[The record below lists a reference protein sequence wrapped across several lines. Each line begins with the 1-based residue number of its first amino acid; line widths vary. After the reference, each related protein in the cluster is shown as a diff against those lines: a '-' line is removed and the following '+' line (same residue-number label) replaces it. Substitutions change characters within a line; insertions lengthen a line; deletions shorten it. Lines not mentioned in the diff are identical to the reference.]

1 MNKTR
6 SSIQNRPE
14 GYSAL
19 KKFTLIELLIV
30 IAIIAIL
37 ASMLLPALNRVRE
50 KAREMTCRS
59 NLKQF
64 GGVESM
70 YEVDFR
76 FKIPTMMKYLKPDG
90 ATDSNRRWWAGNPV
104 YRSYFN
110 LPDKDESYYYP
121 RSIQCPRSPYFKIKD
136 KCSDIYLSYGRAV
149 RYDTETGSAN
159 NYVVMGYFPK
169 VAKPSQK
176 FLIGDYSGFQ
186 MHLNVAWPDR
196 WLVKTNARL
205 CEGGLMPTSETTYF
219 KAVRYTHQMRAD
231 MVFFDGHVGQ
241 FTANFGANNFSWD
254 GWMLADD

>member
-1 MNKTR
+1 
-6 SSIQNRPE
+6 
-14 GYSAL
+14 
-19 KKFTLIELLIV
+19 
-30 IAIIAIL
+30 
-37 ASMLLPALNRVRE
+37 
-50 KAREMTCRS
+50 
-59 NLKQF
+59 
-64 GGVESM
+64 M

-159 NYVVMGYFPK
+159 NYVVLGYFPK